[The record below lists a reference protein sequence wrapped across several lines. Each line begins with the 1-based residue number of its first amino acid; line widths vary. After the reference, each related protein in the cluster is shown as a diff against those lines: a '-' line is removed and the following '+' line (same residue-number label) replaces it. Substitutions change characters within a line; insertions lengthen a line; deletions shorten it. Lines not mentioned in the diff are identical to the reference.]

1 MVHFGRELAARRK
14 MPRSFGK
21 VSGMLVAV
29 CIEALYFGSFIC
41 YCLKLGYLKE
51 TSLQF

>member
-1 MVHFGRELAARRK
+1 MVCFGKELAVKKK

-21 VSGMLVAV
+21 VSRMLEAV

-41 YCLKLGYLKE
+41 YCLKLMYLKE